1 MVDRIQPRPESRQD
15 QDDVVST
22 QQLSRVHQLDSYS
35 ISLKANGKKMDRIP
49 TTYLLGTE
57 IQQNLNWSNDTNTN

>member
-15 QDDVVST
+15 QDDVLST

-35 ISLKANGKKMDRIP
+35 ISSEANGKKLDRIP
-49 TTYLLGTE
+49 TTHLPGTE